1 MAILNYTTKIKTE
14 KTASEIQTMLGKSG
28 AQAVMSEYQ
37 DGEVSA
43 ISFRYE
49 EEGKLLS
56 FRLPINSEGV
66 FRAIKRDCEANRY
79 KNIDQAKRTAWRI
92 VKDWIEAQM
101 ALVEANQA
109 DLVEVF
115 LPYLQDDNGTTVY
128 QRLKSGGFKALTHET

>member
-14 KTASEIQTMLGKSG
+14 KTASEIQIILGKSG
-28 AQAVMSEYQ
+28 AQAVMSEYH

-66 FRAIKRDCEANRY
+66 FRAIKRDCKDNRY
-79 KNIDQAKRTAWRI
+79 RNIDQAKRTAWRI

-115 LPYLQDDNGTTVY
+115 LPYLQDDNGATVY
-128 QRLKSGGFKALTHET
+128 QRLKSGGFKALTYET